1 MYPIAW
7 NVARVFGKNPWRP
20 LVSAIVLGVLSA
32 CWRGPSAST
41 APLHNDAPTAETR
54 SLPSPAAAAAGPLV
68 DGRVVASGE
77 IPHYPGSPFGWRLE
91 LGCTP
96 DTMVDYVEQ
105 LRLPTPG
112 DWGLDPELTISHG
125 GRVAT
130 VRSQL
135 PCIDGAIE
143 KGWTVSDGDPT
154 GAWTIKVTARGFTT
168 QTFRLRF
175 VPGQP
180 SQP

>member
-20 LVSAIVLGVLSA
+20 LVTAIVLGVLSA
-32 CWRGPSAST
+32 CWRGPSAPA
-41 APLHNDAPTAETR
+41 APRPHEERISETR
-54 SLPSPAAAAAGPLV
+54 SLPSPAGAAAGPLV
-68 DGRVVASGE
+68 DGRVVASVE

-91 LGCTP
+91 LGCAP
-96 DTMVDYVEQ
+96 DTMIDYVEQ
-105 LRLPTPG
+105 LRLPIPG
-112 DWGLDPELTISHG
+112 DWGLDPELTISNG

-135 PCIDGAIE
+135 PCTDGAIE
-143 KGWTVSDGDPT
+143 KGWTVSDGDPAGT
-154 GAWTIKVTARGFTT
+154 WTIKVTAAGFTT

-175 VPGQP
+175 VTALP
-180 SQP
+180 